1 MTELTIQADEQ
12 LITALRALA
21 ARTSTTIEDL
31 VRQALFD
38 YLQRRQRPTAPEYS
52 FIGIG
57 RSGRSDLSLRAE
69 ELLEQDVNR
78 REGWSLE

>member
-12 LITALRALA
+12 LIAALRALA
-21 ARTSTTIEDL
+21 ARTSTTIEEL
-31 VRQALFD
+31 IRQAILD
-38 YLQRRQRPTAPEYS
+38 YLQSRQQSGAPAYS
-52 FIGIG
+52 FVGIG